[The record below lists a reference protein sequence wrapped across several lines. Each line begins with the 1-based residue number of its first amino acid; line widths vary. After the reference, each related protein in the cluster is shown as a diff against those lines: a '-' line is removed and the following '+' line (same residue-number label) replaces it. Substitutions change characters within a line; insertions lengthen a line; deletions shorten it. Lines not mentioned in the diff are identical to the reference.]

1 MWNIISQGPWSEVPS
16 WHAHSEKTLSEY
28 VRYNSYENSSRLTRD
43 ALGTSDYK
51 PYVAKLTSTFLDS
64 HFIFMVI
71 LWNSLPLGFKKCTS
85 LSCFKTNLRAH
96 YKSLVWPAS
105 DPGKTRTLVLY
116 ISRWN
121 VDHLAQK

>member
-51 PYVAKLTSTFLDS
+51 PYVAKLTSTFWTPTLFVWLFCGILYLLDS
-64 HFIFMVI
+64 RNVHHCHVSKLIFVHITNRLFGQPLI
-71 LWNSLPLGFKKCTS
+71 LEKQE
-85 LSCFKTNLRAH
+85 R
-96 YKSLVWPAS
+96 
-105 DPGKTRTLVLY
+105 LY
-116 ISRWN
+116 YIFQ
-121 VDHLAQK
+121 DEM